1 VGNGGV
7 EVRITGAEQLRKL
20 AVDLKAAGSPA
31 RGLRVELLR
40 AMRLAAKPMVEAAK
54 ASARENLPKHGGLNV
69 WVADGAKIAAR
80 NRVAS
85 TNAVGMRIVATEG
98 AAKLEDMDKGK
109 VRHPV
114 FGNRAVWRSQDI
126 QAGWFSKPLNE
137 AMPAV
142 QADVLMAMDIIGRR
156 IEKGMF

>member
-1 VGNGGV
+1 MAV

-31 RGLRVELLR
+31 RGLRAELLR

-54 ASARENLPKHGGLNV
+54 ASARENLNV

-114 FGNRAVWRSQDI
+114 YGNRKVWVDQDI

-142 QADVLMAMDIIGRR
+142 QADVLMAMNIIGRR